1 MTHGCLKL
9 LMTSVTRKVCFGLT
23 AVETNK
29 KKNSLFVF
37 WQWQTCEHE
46 LESSEYSREGFG
58 VTVSAF
64 LSSQLLWVAE
74 RSRTL
79 SGCRCIVTTCYFISQ
94 TRLISPPG
102 PKAAGGWPH
111 PRTEARGGHLLD
123 RSIAPYPPPVATLL
137 APPDRLTSDL
147 RRTPQTNTHT
157 ERHKPE
163 LISKAKCVS

>member
-1 MTHGCLKL
+1 MAAWNYWWHQWHEKYALVWQQ
-9 LMTSVTRKVCFGLT
+9 SQPI
-23 AVETNK
+23 K
-29 KKNSLFVF
+29 KRVF

-46 LESSEYSREGFG
+46 LESSEYLREVFG
-58 VTVSAF
+58 VTISAF

-79 SGCRCIVTTCYFISQ
+79 SGCRCIVTTCCFISQ

-147 RRTPQTNTHT
+147 RRTPQTNTHRAPQT
-157 ERHKPE
+157 RAN
-163 LISKAKCVS
+163 LQS